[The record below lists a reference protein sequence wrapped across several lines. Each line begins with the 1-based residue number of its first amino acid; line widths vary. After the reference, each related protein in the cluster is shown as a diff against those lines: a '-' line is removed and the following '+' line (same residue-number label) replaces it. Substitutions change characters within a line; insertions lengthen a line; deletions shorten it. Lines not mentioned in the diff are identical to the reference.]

1 MSGLLNVG
9 RQNADVR
16 GFLRKPAFAL
26 LARVSREQRVGVVI
40 MCQVSS
46 RRVISRVIAGV
57 AGLSAVALTAL
68 VPLAPFASAAT
79 TPAGNP
85 AVRVDASYKI
95 TLNGFN
101 LGTFHFKSNVGRTRY
116 TSESDVEISAL
127 LGVFKWKGVTHTSG
141 SLQAKTLKPGD
152 FRFDYESSVRSGS
165 VAMGFDKDGIQS
177 LSVVPL
183 TGDAADMVPLTPAHL
198 KGVFDPLSAILAIT
212 HSDAQTPCGRK
223 IPIFDGKQ
231 RFDLSLRFARQEPVV
246 GIPNEIATVCRVKYT
261 PIAGYRP
268 TEETRALASS
278 NDIEIT
284 FRMVPVAKLMLPQ
297 SVSVPTAVGSARIDL
312 ERVNIEMPE
321 RGQMASA
328 D

>member
-1 MSGLLNVG
+1 M
-9 RQNADVR
+9 
-16 GFLRKPAFAL
+16 
-26 LARVSREQRVGVVI
+26 
-40 MCQVSS
+40 
-46 RRVISRVIAGV
+46 
-57 AGLSAVALTAL
+57 
-68 VPLAPFASAAT
+68 
-79 TPAGNP
+79 PAGNP

-141 SLQAKTLKPGD
+141 SLQAKALKPGD

-165 VAMGFDKDGIQS
+165 VAMGFNKDGIQS

-183 TGDAADMVPLTPAHL
+183 TVDAADMVPLTPAHL

-212 HSDAQTPCGRK
+212 HSDATTPCGRK

-246 GIPNEIATVCRVKYT
+246 GIPNEIATVCRV
-261 PIAGYRP
+261 
-268 TEETRALASS
+268 
-278 NDIEIT
+278 
-284 FRMVPVAKLMLPQ
+284 
-297 SVSVPTAVGSARIDL
+297 
-312 ERVNIEMPE
+312 
-321 RGQMASA
+321 
-328 D
+328 